1 MTIITILSFLVF
13 IEIFIKTKKGLKME
27 KSEKRGCL
35 GVLAQKGLKRA
46 KKGVFG
52 GFQGGPKKG

>member
-1 MTIITILSFLVF
+1 L
-13 IEIFIKTKKGLKME
+13 
-27 KSEKRGCL
+27 R
-35 GVLAQKGLKRA
+35 VLAQKGQKRA